1 MKARAAWWQKCVG
14 ALGALLRVR
23 SKMKLG
29 AEKKQETHGLS
40 NKETENWIDDFVN
53 SDSAVARKRVQD
65 AETVI
70 MQDMTT
76 AEHGGATTGKP

>member
-1 MKARAAWWQKCVG
+1 MKARAAWWQKCIG
-14 ALGALLRVR
+14 ALGALLRVQ

-40 NKETENWIDDFVN
+40 NKEKENWIDDFVK
-53 SDSAVARKRVQD
+53 SDTAVAIKRVQD
-65 AETVI
+65 AETLS

-76 AEHGGATTGKP
+76 AEHAGATTGKP